1 MTMLDG
7 LTQFRRLIGPLQ
19 RSVRMMISRGVLTL
33 VDDTQ
38 PTQEV
43 QLNLYA
49 GENLS
54 GVERFQQYG
63 FTSVPFPGAEAI
75 FAAVAG
81 NRTQGVVLVAGD
93 KRYRLVGLPN
103 GAVALHDYQDP
114 PQTIILQPNGIVVT
128 SQLGVT
134 ITTPTLTLNGNMQV
148 NGGITTT
155 EDVVANGISV
165 DKHTHKDVQPGAGN
179 SGGPQ

>member
-93 KRYRLVGLPN
+93 KRYRLVGLQS
-103 GAVALHDYQDP
+103 GEVALFDDQG
-114 PQTIILQPNGIVVT
+114 QTIIIHRDGIAMT
-128 SQLGVT
+128 SRFGIT
-134 ITTPTLTLNGNMQV
+134 MTTPTFTLNGNFQL
-148 NGGITTT
+148 NGSGSSTG
-155 EDVVANGISV
+155 DFVANGISA
-165 DKHTHKDVQPGAGN
+165 DSHTHNEVQTGQGN
-179 SGGPQ
+179 TGKPQP

>member
-1 MTMLDG
+1 MIDG

-49 GENLS
+49 GENLG

-63 FTSVPFPGAEAI
+63 FSSVPFPGAEAI
-75 FAAVAG
+75 FASVAG

-93 KRYRLVGLPN
+93 KRYRLVGLQT
-103 GAVALHDYQDP
+103 GEVALFDDQG
-114 PQTIILQPNGIVVT
+114 QTIVIHRAGIVVT

-148 NGGITTT
+148 NGGITTSQ
-155 EDVVANGISV
+155 DVVANGISV
-165 DKHTHKDVQPGAGN
+165 ESHLHNETQPGQGN
-179 SGGPQ
+179 TGKPQP